1 MNGAFY
7 IGALGLDAQQRA
19 LDVVANNIA
28 NINTTG
34 FKRQTVQFSNL
45 VNPLAAS
52 GDGTPP
58 QGDQSAAVTGVAIA
72 ATPHVWTEGSLTV
85 TGQQYDLAISGAGFI
100 EMLGPSGRTLL
111 WRGGTLKVNEDGAL
125 AAADG
130 TVLRA
135 DISMPQNTTALSISA
150 DGIVTAQ
157 INGSTQYKQIG
168 QIPLA
173 MVKDPDS
180 LVDDGAGYFEASD
193 QSQVSQVRAGDEGA
207 GSLVQGALESGNVQL
222 TDEMVTLMLLQRAY
236 AADAQVVQA
245 GDQLMT
251 IANELRR

>member
-45 VNPLAAS
+45 VAPVR
-52 GDGTPP
+52 DGEDFPVAGT
-58 QGDQSAAVTGVAIA
+58 DQSASLSGVTVAS
-72 ATPHVWTEGSLTV
+72 TPHVWTQGSLSV
-85 TGQQYDLAISGAGFI
+85 TGQPYDLAISGNGFI
-100 EMLGPSGRTLL
+100 EMMGPSGHTLL
-111 WRGGTLKVNEDGAL
+111 WRGGTLKIDEEGNL

-130 TVLRA
+130 TLLRA
-135 DISMPQNTTALSISA
+135 NISVPQGATNLAISA
-150 DGIVTAQ
+150 NGIVTAQ
-157 INGSTQYKQIG
+157 IDNTTQVRQIG
-168 QIPLA
+168 QIELA

-180 LVDDGAGYFEASD
+180 LTDDGSGYYEAAD
-193 QSQVSQVRAGDEGA
+193 ESQVTSVRAGEEGS
-207 GSLVQGALESGNVQL
+207 GTLVQGALEGGNVQL
-222 TDEMVTLMLLQRAY
+222 TNEMVTLMLLQRSY

-245 GDQLMT
+245 GDQLMS
-251 IANELRR
+251 IANDLRR